1 MEFRPTISMSLSY
14 DETVMAAYI
23 FKKPKSKEDYEEM
36 LYKCLELQ
44 MPRGMF
50 LSLCPR
56 YVPHTDVSFLQ
67 SYNFCWSPD
76 ISPFRSTRIT
86 QILFLAYQIVNT
98 IAWLASLRAHRTKP
112 VQAILQTYLGRW
124 MPETNELE
132 HVFVPILEP
141 SHSWY
146 MMVLDVKKG
155 KVLALDI
162 CRTDENK
169 TRRERNM
176 RTILVVLGQIFRLD
190 RNLPSF
196 HVISPDPTTW
206 GAIEYPP
213 TVPFRPDSQMLDIFF
228 WEISPFTIRDD
239 DTPIWCLY
247 WLQHDGNF
255 NPALL
260 PKKLNEGKV
269 RMRTAT
275 NIVNSETNQN
285 KLEVKVN
292 SEMAWREVLRT
303 VA

>member
-1 MEFRPTISMSLSY
+1 
-14 DETVMAAYI
+14 
-23 FKKPKSKEDYEEM
+23 
-36 LYKCLELQ
+36 
-44 MPRGMF
+44 MPQGMF

-56 YVPHTDVSFLQ
+56 YVPHTD
-67 SYNFCWSPD
+67 
-76 ISPFRSTRIT
+76 
-86 QILFLAYQIVNT
+86 IVNT

-112 VQAILQTYLGRW
+112 VRDWFLPSSFADHILQLKPVEAILQTYLGRW

-213 TVPFRPDSQMLDIFF
+213 TVPFRPD
-228 WEISPFTIRDD
+228 RDD

-292 SEMAWREVLRT
+292 SEMTWREVLRS

>member
-1 MEFRPTISMSLSY
+1 MIGMSLLY

-56 YVPHTDVSFLQ
+56 YVPHTD
-67 SYNFCWSPD
+67 
-76 ISPFRSTRIT
+76 
-86 QILFLAYQIVNT
+86 IVNT

-112 VQAILQTYLGRW
+112 MCDWFLPSSFADHILQLKPVEAILQTYLGRW
-124 MPETNELE
+124 MPETDELE
-132 HVFVPILEP
+132 HVFVLILEP

-162 CRTDENK
+162 CRTNENK

-176 RTILVVLGQIFRLD
+176 RTIVSYCC
-190 RNLPSF
+190 LPGKPMLSCNAF
-196 HVISPDPTTW
+196 H
-206 GAIEYPP
+206 YCC
-213 TVPFRPDSQMLDIFF
+213 QMPDIFF
-228 WEISPFTIRDD
+228 WDISPFTIKDD

-247 WLQHDGNF
+247 WLQLDGNF

-260 PKKLNEGKV
+260 SKKLNEGKV

-275 NIVNSETNQN
+275 NIVNAETNQN

-292 SEMAWREVLRT
+292 SEMAWRKLFRT